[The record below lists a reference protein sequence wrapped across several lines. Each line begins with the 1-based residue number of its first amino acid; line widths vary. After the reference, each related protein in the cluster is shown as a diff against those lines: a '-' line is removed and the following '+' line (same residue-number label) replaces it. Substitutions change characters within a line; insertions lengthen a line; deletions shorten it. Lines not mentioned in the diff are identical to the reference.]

1 MLSPSKHGVGFF
13 SSLLV
18 LLCHKNGTVFSV
30 PHHGQCAKPERSE
43 RACRQRIVVMEAG
56 LCRSTRSGSAARA
69 ETFG

>member
-1 MLSPSKHGVGFF
+1 MLSLSKQGARFF
-13 SSLLV
+13 NRLLV
-18 LLCHKNGTVFSV
+18 LLCHKTKAAFSV

-56 LCRSTRSGSAARA
+56 LCRSTRRGSAARA